1 MLVNNR
7 RLLRNSSGRLHA
19 SHKSGLKDSNLNSAT
34 YPNIIEAIGHTPLVE
49 LQHMSPRLG
58 VRIFAKLEG
67 LNPSGSVKDR
77 VAKFILQKAQS
88 DGSLNKSQII
98 LEATSGNTGIAISMV
113 GKYMG
118 YRTTVVMPAPLSEEK
133 RRLFEIFG
141 TDVILSENRLGMRGS
156 IQMAAEM
163 AKNEKKYFN
172 ANQYGN
178 PMNPLAHYE
187 TTGREI
193 IEALPQVDVFV
204 AGMGTGGTLMGV
216 GRRLKEQN
224 RAVKIIGVE
233 PKPSQY
239 IQGLI
244 SHADGY
250 RPPILDVSLL
260 DRIIPADLNLAV
272 MLTRQLAEQE
282 SIFAGI
288 SSGAVLAS
296 AMTVA
301 KNMTAGNI
309 VCLLADG
316 GWKYLSIDLWT
327 QKQRMASFDKDQ
339 SWCQSP

>member
-7 RLLRNSSGRLHA
+7 VLLKNNSGSTSSRKLRLRNPNLTSSL
-19 SHKSGLKDSNLNSAT
+19 
-34 YPNIIEAIGHTPLVE
+34 YPNVIAAIGHTPLVE
-49 LQHMSPRLG
+49 LQHMSPKPN

-77 VAKFILQKAQS
+77 VAKFIVEQAEA
-88 DGSLNKSQII
+88 DGSLNKSQTI
-98 LEATSGNTGIAISMV
+98 LEATSGNTGISISMV

-118 YRTTVVMPAPLSEEK
+118 YKITVVMPSPLSEEK

-141 TDVILSENRLGMRGS
+141 TEVILSENRFGMKGS
-156 IQMAAEM
+156 IQMTAEM
-163 AKNEKKYFN
+163 SKNEKKYFN

-187 TTGREI
+187 TTGPEI
-193 IEALPQVDVFV
+193 LDALPQIDVFV

-216 GRRLKEQN
+216 GRRLKERN

-233 PKPSQY
+233 PKANQY

-260 DRIIPADLNLAV
+260 DRIIPVDMNLAV

-296 AMTVA
+296 AMIVA

-316 GWKYLSIDLWT
+316 GWKYLSTDLWT
-327 QKQRMASFDKDQ
+327 QKQPFASFDADQ
-339 SWCQSP
+339 TWCQSP

>member
-1 MLVNNR
+1 MLANKKPLTR
-7 RLLRNSSGRLHA
+7 DSKRSASSRLRAEDPRLPTRPYA
-19 SHKSGLKDSNLNSAT
+19 NV
-34 YPNIIEAIGHTPLVE
+34 IEAIGHTPLVE
-49 LQHMSPRLG
+49 LQHMSPKPG

-67 LNPSGSVKDR
+67 SNPSGSVKDR
-77 VAKFILQKAQS
+77 VAKFIVERAEA

-98 LEATSGNTGIAISMV
+98 LEATSGNTGISISMV
-113 GKYMG
+113 GRYKG
-118 YRTTVVMPAPLSEEK
+118 YRTTVVMPAPLSDEK

-141 TDVILSENRLGMRGS
+141 TEVILSESKFGMKGS
-156 IQMAAEM
+156 IQMAGEM

-187 TTGREI
+187 TTAPEI
-193 IEALPQVDVFV
+193 LDALPHVDVFV

-216 GRRLKEQN
+216 GKRLKEQN

-233 PKPSQY
+233 PKANQY

-244 SHADGY
+244 SHAGGY

-260 DRIIPADLNLAV
+260 DRIVPADMNLAV

-301 KNMTAGNI
+301 KNLNSGNI

-316 GWKYLSIDLWT
+316 GWKYLSTDLWT
-327 QKQRMASFDKDQ
+327 QKRLASLDTDQ